1 MEWYVIPRQKM
12 TKLTELNL
20 VFSRMGFKA
29 ARCSISQFE
38 AEADPFHTNKFIT
51 LQGRRRITDV
61 ASKGQR
67 SEYTTRC
74 KDTGAE
80 TSILHGWSTWQANKA
95 SFSCKNDT

>member
-1 MEWYVIPRQKM
+1 MEWYVIPQQRM

-20 VFSRMGFKA
+20 VLSRMGFKA

-67 SEYTTRC
+67 SGHPNA
-74 KDTGAE
+74 K
-80 TSILHGWSTWQANKA
+80 SVANTK
-95 SFSCKNDT
+95 SVVFCTH

>member
-1 MEWYVIPRQKM
+1 MEWYVIPQQKM

-67 SEYTTRC
+67 SGHPNA
-74 KDTGAE
+74 K
-80 TSILHGWSTWQANKA
+80 SVANTK
-95 SFSCKNDT
+95 SVVFCTH